1 MTRGCTFAAA
11 KSTGAKHVRVSR
23 IVIVSTI
30 AITAGWAATQP
41 SPPAAASITQQ
52 AVSVF
57 PGDTWQRVSDPTRV
71 GWSRTGLDSVQA
83 TISRMSSS
91 AMVVVEHGK
100 IVYTYGDITAQSYL
114 ASVRKSILSMLY
126 GIEIARGRID
136 TSKTLAQLG
145 IDDVGGLLP
154 REKEATT
161 QDLLGARSGVY
172 HLASYPGDF
181 LDEAPPRGS
190 QKHGTYQLYSNWD
203 FNVLGTIFEKETGR
217 NLFDALQQDLARP
230 LQMQDF
236 RRDLQKKEG
245 DSTRSIHPAYPIFLT
260 TRDMARIGLLM
271 LHHGNWK
278 GQQIVPKEWVA
289 KATSAVTPVSQLNP
303 SIIRRDRVGYGYL
316 WWIFDGPWNTGPYEG
331 AYTGMGAVGQFITVI
346 PKLDIVVAHK
356 TIPRRGIAG
365 VGGREYFALL
375 DRVVAARTG
384 RMPQPKPS
392 LMAPYDVLITNARI
406 VDGTGS
412 PAFSGDV
419 AITGRQIVRVSTTR
433 IPRDSAL
440 RVIDARGHV
449 LAPGFIDMHAH
460 LDPLFRMPDAQSAAR
475 QGVTLALG
483 GPDGG
488 GPWPF
493 GAYLDSA
500 DRAGL
505 GINVAFLA
513 GHNTI
518 REAVMG
524 TANRAPTADELA
536 RMKQMVGQS
545 MHEGAF
551 GLSTGLRYIPGFYSK
566 TDEVVALSK
575 VAADSGGIYT
585 SHLREEGL
593 GLFEGVGEALEIGRQ
608 AKIPI
613 VLTHHKAIGQQMWG
627 KSTVT
632 LHMVDSARAAGTD
645 VMIDQYPYT
654 ASSTSL
660 NVLVPPW
667 ALEGGREELRKR
679 LANPTLKDSITRGVV
694 DYLLNDRGGG
704 DVRRVQFANVGWDH
718 SLDGKT
724 LYDWAVRKGI
734 EPTPERAAPLVL
746 EGVLNG
752 GASMVFH
759 VIDEGDVRR
768 IMAHPQTMIGSDG
781 RLSRPGEGVPHPRNY
796 GTFPRVLGEY
806 VRVQHV
812 LTLEQAVHKMTGMS
826 AKRLGLTNR
835 GCIRAG
841 CFADITVFD
850 PATIADKGTFT
861 EPHQYPVGI
870 DWVLVNGTPVV
881 AEGKFTDARPGRV
894 LKHDPPRR

>member
-1 MTRGCTFAAA
+1 LIVRNAGLALILAIVLGISGISTRTAP
-11 KSTGAKHVRVSR
+11 ST
-23 IVIVSTI
+23 
-30 AITAGWAATQP
+30 TATTSQ
-41 SPPAAASITQQ
+41 PPAPT
-52 AVSVF
+52 F
-57 PGDTWQRVSDPTRV
+57 PGDTWQRVANPTKA
-71 GWSRTGLDSVQA
+71 GWSKAGLDSVQA
-83 TISRMSSS
+83 LISRMNSS

-100 IVYTYGDITAQSYL
+100 IVYSYGDVTAQSYL

-126 GIEIARGRID
+126 GIEIARGHID
-136 TSKTLAQLG
+136 TAKTLAQLG
-145 IDDVGGLLP
+145 IDDLGGLSP
-154 REKEATT
+154 REREATI

-172 HLASYPGDF
+172 HIASYAGD
-181 LDEAPPRGS
+181 LLSEAPPRGS

-203 FNVLGTIFEKETGR
+203 FNALGTIFEHETQR
-217 NLFDALQQDLARP
+217 NIYDALQEDLARP
-230 LQMQDF
+230 IRMQDF

-271 LHHGNWK
+271 LHDGNWN
-278 GQQIVPKEWVA
+278 GRQIVPREWVA
-289 KATSAVTPVSQLNP
+289 KSTSAITPVSQLNP
-303 SIIRRDRVGYGYL
+303 SIIRRGRVGYGYL
-316 WWIFDGPWNTGPYEG
+316 WWVLDGPWNTGPYEG
-331 AYTGMGAVGQFITVI
+331 AYSGFGAIGQYITVI

-356 TIPRRGIAG
+356 TIPRPPDYPS
-365 VGGREYFALL
+365 VSDEQYFALL
-375 DRVVAARTG
+375 DRVIAART
-384 RMPQPKPS
+384 RATPKPR
-392 LMAPYDVLITNARI
+392 LPTMAPYDLVIANARI
-406 VDGTGS
+406 VDGTGAAAS
-412 PAFSGDV
+412 PGYI
-419 AITGRQIVRVSTTR
+419 AITGRHIVRVSRER

-440 RVIDARGHV
+440 RVIDAKGHV

-460 LDPLFRMPDAQSAAR
+460 LEPLLTMPDAKSAAM
-475 QGVTLALG
+475 QGITLALG

-505 GINVAFLA
+505 GINVAYLT
-513 GHNTI
+513 GHNSI
-518 REAVMG
+518 RREVMG
-524 TANRAPTADELA
+524 TANRAPTPDELA
-536 RMKQMVGQS
+536 RMTTMVGQA

-551 GLSTGLRYIPGFYSK
+551 GMSTGLRYIPGFYSK

-608 AKIPI
+608 AHIPI
-613 VLTHHKAIGQQMWG
+613 VLTHHKAIGQKMWG

-660 NVLVPPW
+660 DVLVPPW
-667 ALEGGREELRKR
+667 ALEGGRAELKKR
-679 LANPTLKDSITRGVV
+679 LENPVLKDSITRGVV
-694 DYLLNDRGGG
+694 DYLVNDRGGG
-704 DVRRVQFANVGWDH
+704 DVRRVQFANVAWDH
-718 SLDGKT
+718 TLDGKT
-724 LYDWAVRKGI
+724 LYDWATRKGI
-734 EPTPERAAPLVL
+734 DPTPEKTAPLVL

-768 IMAHPQTMIGSDG
+768 IMAHPMTMIGSDG

-806 VRVQHV
+806 VRNQHV
-812 LTLEQAVHKMTGMS
+812 LTLEQAVNKMTGMS
-826 AKRLGLTNR
+826 AKRLGLTDR

-850 PATIADKGTFT
+850 PATVIDKGTFT

-870 DWVLVNGTPVV
+870 DWVIVNGTPVV

-894 LKHDPPRR
+894 LRHEPRRAN

>member
-1 MTRGCTFAAA
+1 MRLTRLAPVLAVVVGATLSAACSA
-11 KSTGAKHVRVSR
+11 SS
-23 IVIVSTI
+23 
-30 AITAGWAATQP
+30 AGPSLAQPVAAT
-41 SPPAAASITQQ
+41 
-52 AVSVF
+52 F
-57 PGDTWQRVSDPTRV
+57 PGDTWQRVTDPTRI
-71 GWSRTGLDSVQA
+71 GWTKSGLDSVQA
-83 TISRMSSS
+83 LISRMNSS

-100 IVYTYGDITAQSYL
+100 IVYSYGDVTAQSYL

-126 GIEIARGRID
+126 GIEIARGHID
-136 TSKTLAQLG
+136 TSKTLATLG
-145 IDDVGGLLP
+145 ITDQGGLLP
-154 REKEATT
+154 REKEATI

-172 HLASYPGDF
+172 HIASYPGDF
-181 LDEAPPRGS
+181 LAEAPPRGS

-203 FNVLGTIFEKETGR
+203 FNVLGTIFEQETKR
-217 NLFDALQQDLARP
+217 NLFDALEQELARP
-230 LQMQDF
+230 IRMQDF
-236 RRDLQKKEG
+236 RRDLQQKEG

-260 TRDMARIGLLM
+260 TRDMARLGLLM
-271 LHHGNWK
+271 LHNGNWNGK
-278 GQQIVPKEWVA
+278 QIVPRDWVA
-289 KATSAVTPVSQLNP
+289 KSTSAITPVSELNP
-303 SIIRRDRVGYGYL
+303 SFLRRGRVGYGYL
-316 WWIFDGPWNTGPYEG
+316 WWVIDGPWNTGPYEG
-331 AYTGMGAVGQFITVI
+331 AYSGFGAIGQFITVI
-346 PKLDIVVAHK
+346 PKLDLVVAHK
-356 TIPRRGIAG
+356 TIPREPNNPSVSEAQ
-365 VGGREYFALL
+365 YFALL
-375 DRVVAARTG
+375 DRVIAARTG
-384 RMPQPKPS
+384 AAPRPKAPTV
-392 LMAPYDVLITNARI
+392 APYDVLITNARI
-406 VDGTGS
+406 IDGTGA
-412 PAFSGDV
+412 PAVNGDV
-419 AITGRQIVRVSTTR
+419 AILGRQIARVSTQR

-440 RVIDARGHV
+440 RVIDAKGHV

-460 LDPLFRMPDAQSAAR
+460 LEPLLAMPDAKSAAM

-505 GINVAFLA
+505 GINVAYLT

-518 REAVMG
+518 RREVMG
-524 TANRAPTADELA
+524 TANRAPTAAELE
-536 RMKQMVGQS
+536 RMTTMVGQA

-551 GLSTGLRYIPGFYSK
+551 GISTGLRYIPGFYSK

-608 AKIPI
+608 AHIPI
-613 VLTHHKAIGQQMWG
+613 VLTHHKAIGQKMWG

-660 NVLVPPW
+660 DVLVPPW
-667 ALEGGREELRKR
+667 ALEGGRAEFRKR
-679 LANPTLKDSITRGVV
+679 LDNPVLKDSITRGVV

-704 DVRRVQFANVGWDH
+704 DVRRVQFANVAWDH

-724 LYDWAVRKGI
+724 LYDWAKRKGI
-734 EPTPERAAPLVL
+734 DPTPEKSAPLVL

-768 IMAHPQTMIGSDG
+768 IMAHPMTMIASDG

-812 LTLEQAVHKMTGMS
+812 LTLEEAVHKMTGMS
-826 AKRLGLTNR
+826 AKRLGLANR

-870 DWVLVNGTPVV
+870 DWVIVNGTPVV
-881 AEGKFTDARPGRV
+881 ADGRFTEARPGRV
-894 LKHDPPRR
+894 LKHAPRRR

>member
-1 MTRGCTFAAA
+1 M
-11 KSTGAKHVRVSR
+11 R
-23 IVIVSTI
+23 IARLLAFLVI
-30 AITAGWAATQP
+30 ALGAGWSASCSAP
-41 SPPAAASITQQ
+41 SAGTTVVQSARAE
-52 AVSVF
+52 F
-57 PGDTWQRVSDPTRV
+57 PGDTWQRVADPTRA
-71 GWSRTGLDSVQA
+71 GWSKPGLDSVQA
-83 TISRMSSS
+83 MISRMNSS
-91 AMVVVEHGK
+91 AMVVVEHGR
-100 IVYTYGDITAQSYL
+100 IVYSYGDLTAQSYL

-126 GIEIARGRID
+126 GIEVARGHID
-136 TSKTLAQLG
+136 TSKALAALG
-145 IDDVGGLLP
+145 IDDHGGLLP
-154 REKEATT
+154 REREATV

-172 HLASYPGDF
+172 HIASYSGDF
-181 LDEAPPRGS
+181 LAEAPPRGS
-190 QKHGTYQLYSNWD
+190 QEHGKYQLYSNWD
-203 FNVLGTIFEKETGR
+203 FNVLGTIFEQETKR
-217 NLFDALQQDLARP
+217 NIYDALEQDLARP
-230 LQMQDF
+230 LQMQDW
-236 RRDLQKKEG
+236 RRDLQQKAG
-245 DSTRSIHPAYPIFLT
+245 DTTRSTHQAYPIFLT

-271 LHHGNWK
+271 LRNGEWNGK
-278 GQQIVPKEWVA
+278 QIVPRDWVA
-289 KATSAVTPVSQLNP
+289 KSISIITPAAQLNP
-303 SIIRRDRVGYGYL
+303 SRLRRGRVGYGYL
-316 WWIFDGPWNTGPYEG
+316 WWVLDGPWNTGPYEG
-331 AYTGMGAVGQFITVI
+331 AYSGFGAIGQYITVI
-346 PKLDIVVAHK
+346 PKLDLVVAHK
-356 TIPRRGIAG
+356 TIPRQPNNPS
-365 VGGREYFALL
+365 VSEQQYFALL
-375 DRVVAARTG
+375 DRIIAARTG
-384 RMPQPKPS
+384 AMPRPKLPT
-392 LMAPYDVLITNARI
+392 MAPYDVLITNARI
-406 VDGTGS
+406 IDGTGA
-412 PAFSGDV
+412 PAVSGDV
-419 AITGRQIVRVSTTR
+419 AITGTRIVRVSTEPL
-433 IPRDSAL
+433 PRDSAL

-460 LDPLFRMPDAQSAAR
+460 LDPLLRMPDAQSAIR

-505 GINVAFLA
+505 GINVAFLT

-518 REAVMG
+518 RQQVMG
-524 TANRAPTADELA
+524 TANRAPTSDELGSM
-536 RMKQMVGQS
+536 REMVGQA

-608 AKIPI
+608 ARIPI
-613 VLTHHKAIGQQMWG
+613 VLTHHKAIGQKMWG

-632 LHMVDSARAAGTD
+632 LRMVDSARAAGTD

-654 ASSTSL
+654 ASSTGL
-660 NVLVPPW
+660 DVLVPPW
-667 ALEGGREELRKR
+667 ALEGGRTELRKR
-679 LANPTLKDSITRGVV
+679 LENPVLKDSITRGVI

-704 DVRRVQFANVGWDH
+704 DVRRVQFANVAWDRT
-718 SLDGKT
+718 LDGKT

-734 EPTPERAAPLVL
+734 EPTPQKAAPLVL
-746 EGVLNG
+746 EGDLNG

-759 VIDEGDVRR
+759 VIDEKDVRR
-768 IMAHPQTMIGSDG
+768 IMAHPMTMIASDG

-806 VRVQHV
+806 VRVQR
-812 LTLEQAVHKMTGMS
+812 LLPLEQAVHKMTGMP
-826 AKRLGLTNR
+826 AKRLGLTDR

-861 EPHQYPVGI
+861 QPHQYPVGI
-870 DWVLVNGTPVV
+870 DWVIVNGTPVV

-894 LKHDPPRR
+894 LKHVPRRR

>member
-1 MTRGCTFAAA
+1 MESVQPETTLRTARLVLILTLVLGSAWSSTRTASSAAA
-11 KSTGAKHVRVSR
+11 
-23 IVIVSTI
+23 
-30 AITAGWAATQP
+30 TAAQ
-41 SPPAAASITQQ
+41 PAAAT
-52 AVSVF
+52 F
-57 PGDTWQRVSDPTRV
+57 PGDTWQRVADPTKA
-71 GWSRTGLDSVQA
+71 GWSKAGLDSVQA
-83 TISRMSSS
+83 LISRMNSS
-91 AMVVVEHGK
+91 AMVVVEHGR
-100 IVYTYGDITAQSYL
+100 IVYSYGDLTAQSYL

-126 GIEIARGRID
+126 GIEIARGHID
-136 TSKTLAQLG
+136 TSRTLATLG
-145 IDDVGGLLP
+145 IDDLGGLLP
-154 REKEATT
+154 REKEATV

-172 HLASYPGDF
+172 HIASYAGDF
-181 LDEAPPRGS
+181 LAEAPPRGS
-190 QKHGTYQLYSNWD
+190 QPHGTYQLYSNWD
-203 FNVLGTIFEKETGR
+203 FNVLGTIFEQETKR
-217 NLFDALQQDLARP
+217 NIYDALEQELARP
-230 LQMQDF
+230 IRMQDF

-271 LHHGNWK
+271 LHQGNWNGK
-278 GQQIVPKEWVA
+278 QIVPRDWVA
-289 KATSAVTPVSQLNP
+289 KSTGIITPVSRLNP
-303 SIIRRDRVGYGYL
+303 SGIRRGRAGYGYL
-316 WWIFDGPWNTGPYEG
+316 WWVLDGPWNTGPYEG
-331 AYTGMGAVGQFITVI
+331 AYSGFGAIGQYITVI
-346 PKLDIVVAHK
+346 PKLDVVVAHK
-356 TIPRRGIAG
+356 TIPREPNNPS
-365 VGGREYFALL
+365 VSEQQYFALL
-375 DRVVAARTG
+375 DRIIAARTG
-384 RMPQPKPS
+384 AMPRPKPPT
-392 LMAPYDVLITNARI
+392 MAPYDIVITNARI
-406 VDGTGS
+406 VDGTGA

-419 AITGRQIVRVSTTR
+419 AIIGRQIARVSTQP

-460 LDPLFRMPDAQSAAR
+460 LDPLLNMPDAQSAAR

-493 GAYLDSA
+493 ATYLDSA

-505 GINVAFLA
+505 GINVAYLT

-518 REAVMG
+518 RREVMA
-524 TANRAPTADELA
+524 TANRAPTSDELA
-536 RMKQMVGQS
+536 RMSTMVGQA

-551 GLSTGLRYIPGFYSK
+551 GISTGLRYIPGFYSK

-608 AKIPI
+608 ANIPI
-613 VLTHHKAIGQQMWG
+613 VLTHHKAIGQKMWG

-632 LHMVDSARAAGTD
+632 LHMVDSARTAGTD

-660 NVLVPPW
+660 DVLVPPW
-667 ALEGGREELRKR
+667 ALEGGRAELKKR
-679 LANPTLKDSITRGVV
+679 LENPALKDSITRGVV
-694 DYLLNDRGGG
+694 NYLLNDRGGG
-704 DVRRVQFANVGWDH
+704 DVRRVQFANVAWDH
-718 SLDGKT
+718 TLDGKT
-724 LYDWAVRKGI
+724 LYDWAKRKGI
-734 EPTPERAAPLVL
+734 DPTPEKTAPLVL

-768 IMAHPQTMIGSDG
+768 IMAHPMTMIGSDG

-812 LTLEQAVHKMTGMS
+812 LPLEQAVSKMTGMP
-826 AKRLGLTNR
+826 AKRLGLRDR

-870 DWVLVNGTPVV
+870 DWVIVNGTPVV
-881 AEGKFTDARPGRV
+881 ADGKFTDARPGRV
-894 LKHDPPRR
+894 LRHAPRRAN

>member
-1 MTRGCTFAAA
+1 MRTRLLFALSLVALATFG
-11 KSTGAKHVRVSR
+11 GASR
-23 IVIVSTI
+23 TTSGV
-30 AITAGWAATQP
+30 AATAQP
-41 SPPAAASITQQ
+41 ASP
-52 AVSVF
+52 VF
-57 PGDTWQRVSDPTRV
+57 PADTWQRVSDPTRA
-71 GWSRTGLDSVQA
+71 GWSKPGLDSVQA
-83 TISRMSSS
+83 LISGMKSS

-100 IVYTYGDITAQSYL
+100 IVYSYGDITAQSYL

-126 GIEIARGRID
+126 GIEISRGHID
-136 TSKTLAQLG
+136 TSKTLATLG
-145 IDDVGGLLP
+145 INDVGGLLP
-154 REKEATT
+154 SERQARI

-172 HLASYPGDF
+172 HAASYPGDF
-181 LDEAPPRGS
+181 LAEAPPRGS

-203 FNVLGTIFEKETGR
+203 FNVLGAIFELETKR
-217 NLFDALQQDLARP
+217 NIYDALQEELARP
-230 LQMQDF
+230 LHMQDF

-245 DSTRSIHPAYPIFLT
+245 DTTRSIHPAYPIFLT

-271 LHHGNWK
+271 LNK
-278 GQQIVPKEWVA
+278 GGWNGKQIVPRDWVA
-289 KATSAVTPVSQLNP
+289 KSTGVITPIAQLNP
-303 SIIRRDRVGYGYL
+303 SRLRRGRAGYGYL
-316 WWIFDGPWNTGPYEG
+316 WWVWDGPWNTGPYEG
-331 AYTGMGAVGQFITVI
+331 AYSGFGAVGQFITVI
-346 PKLDIVVAHK
+346 PKLDLVVAHK
-356 TIPRRGIAG
+356 TIPG
-365 VGGREYFALL
+365 GGRNVSEEQYFQLL
-375 DRVVAARTG
+375 DRIIAARTG
-384 RMPQPKPS
+384 AIPKPRPPV
-392 LMAPYDVLITNARI
+392 MAPYDVLITNARI
-406 VDGTGS
+406 VDGTGG
-412 PAFSGDV
+412 PAYSGDV
-419 AITGRQIVRVSTTR
+419 AITGRQIARVSTTP

-460 LDPLFRMPDAQSAAR
+460 LEPLLTMPDAQSAAR

-493 GAYLDSA
+493 GTYLDSA

-505 GINVAFLA
+505 GTNVAYLT

-518 REAVMG
+518 RSEVMG
-524 TANRAPTADELA
+524 SANRAPTPDELA
-536 RMKQMVGQS
+536 RMARMVGQA

-551 GLSTGLRYIPGFYSK
+551 GISTGLRYIPGFYSK
-566 TDEVVALSK
+566 TDEVVALSR

-593 GLFEGVGEALEIGRQ
+593 GLFEGVAEALEIGRQ
-608 AKIPI
+608 AHIPI

-645 VMIDQYPYT
+645 VMMDQYPYT
-654 ASSTSL
+654 ASSTGL

-667 ALEGGREELRKR
+667 ALEGGRTGLQKR
-679 LANPTLKDSITRGVV
+679 LEDPVLKDSITRGVI
-694 DYLLNDRGGG
+694 DYLINDRGGG
-704 DVRRVQFANVGWDH
+704 DVRRVQFANVAWDH
-718 SLDGKT
+718 TLDGKT
-724 LYDWAVRKGI
+724 LYDWAVRRGI
-734 EPTPERAAPLVL
+734 QPTPERTAPLVL
-746 EGVLNG
+746 EGVVNG

-759 VIDEGDVRR
+759 IIDEGDVRR
-768 IMAHPQTMIGSDG
+768 IMAHPMTMIGSDG
-781 RLSRPGEGVPHPRNY
+781 RLSRPGDGVPHPRNY

-812 LTLEQAVHKMTGMS
+812 LTLEQAVNKMTGMS
-826 AKRLGLTNR
+826 AKRLGLTDR

-881 AEGKFTDARPGRV
+881 AEGRFTDARPGRV
-894 LKHDPPRR
+894 LKHVPARR

>member
-1 MTRGCTFAAA
+1 MRNAGLALILAIVLGISGISTRTAP
-11 KSTGAKHVRVSR
+11 ST
-23 IVIVSTI
+23 
-30 AITAGWAATQP
+30 TATTSQ
-41 SPPAAASITQQ
+41 PPAPT
-52 AVSVF
+52 F
-57 PGDTWQRVSDPTRV
+57 PGDTWQRVANPTKA
-71 GWSRTGLDSVQA
+71 GWSKAGLDSVQA
-83 TISRMSSS
+83 LISRMNSS

-100 IVYTYGDITAQSYL
+100 IVYSYGDVTAQSYL

-126 GIEIARGRID
+126 GIEIARGHID
-136 TSKTLAQLG
+136 TAKTLAQLG
-145 IDDVGGLLP
+145 IDDLGGLSP
-154 REKEATT
+154 REREATI

-172 HLASYPGDF
+172 HIASYAGD
-181 LDEAPPRGS
+181 LLSEAPPRGS

-203 FNVLGTIFEKETGR
+203 FNALGTIFEHETQR
-217 NLFDALQQDLARP
+217 NIYDALQEDLARP
-230 LQMQDF
+230 IRMQDF

-271 LHHGNWK
+271 LHDGNWN
-278 GQQIVPKEWVA
+278 GRQIVPREWVA
-289 KATSAVTPVSQLNP
+289 KSTSAITPVSQLNP
-303 SIIRRDRVGYGYL
+303 SIIRRGRVGYGYL
-316 WWIFDGPWNTGPYEG
+316 WWVLDGPWNTGPYEG
-331 AYTGMGAVGQFITVI
+331 AYSGFGAIGQYITVI

-356 TIPRRGIAG
+356 TIPRPPDYPS
-365 VGGREYFALL
+365 VSDEQYFALL
-375 DRVVAARTG
+375 DRVIAART
-384 RMPQPKPS
+384 RATPKPR
-392 LMAPYDVLITNARI
+392 LPTMAPYDLVIANARI
-406 VDGTGS
+406 VDGTGAAAS
-412 PAFSGDV
+412 PGYI
-419 AITGRQIVRVSTTR
+419 AITGRHIVRVSRER

-440 RVIDARGHV
+440 RVIDAKGHV

-460 LDPLFRMPDAQSAAR
+460 LEPLLTMPDAKSAAM
-475 QGVTLALG
+475 QGITLALG

-505 GINVAFLA
+505 GINVAYLT
-513 GHNTI
+513 GHNSI
-518 REAVMG
+518 RREVMG
-524 TANRAPTADELA
+524 TANRAPTPDELA
-536 RMKQMVGQS
+536 RMTTMVGQA

-551 GLSTGLRYIPGFYSK
+551 GMSTGLRYIPGFYSK

-608 AKIPI
+608 AHIPI
-613 VLTHHKAIGQQMWG
+613 VLTHHKAIGQKMWG

-660 NVLVPPW
+660 DVLVAPW
-667 ALEGGREELRKR
+667 ALEGGRAELKKR
-679 LANPTLKDSITRGVV
+679 LENPVLKDSITRGVV
-694 DYLLNDRGGG
+694 DYLVNDRGGG
-704 DVRRVQFANVGWDH
+704 DVRRVQFANVAWDH
-718 SLDGKT
+718 TLDGKT
-724 LYDWAVRKGI
+724 LYDWATRKGI
-734 EPTPERAAPLVL
+734 DPTPEKTAPLVL

-768 IMAHPQTMIGSDG
+768 IMAHPMTMIGSDG

-806 VRVQHV
+806 VRNQHV
-812 LTLEQAVHKMTGMS
+812 LTLEQAVNKMTGMS
-826 AKRLGLTNR
+826 AKRLGLTDR

-850 PATIADKGTFT
+850 PATVIDKGTFT

-870 DWVLVNGTPVV
+870 DWVIVNGTPVV

-894 LKHDPPRR
+894 LRHEPRRAN

>member
-1 MTRGCTFAAA
+1 MR
-11 KSTGAKHVRVSR
+11 
-23 IVIVSTI
+23 
-30 AITAGWAATQP
+30 TARL
-41 SPPAAASITQQ
+41 ASILAIVLGATWSAAHNASSATTRVAQPV
-52 AVSVF
+52 AAVF
-57 PGDTWQRVSDPTRV
+57 PGDTWQRVPDPTRA
-71 GWSRTGLDSVQA
+71 GWSKAGLDSVQA
-83 TISRMSSS
+83 MISRMNSS
-91 AMVVVEHGK
+91 AMVVVEHGR
-100 IVYTYGDITAQSYL
+100 IVYSYGDLTAQSYL

-126 GIEIARGRID
+126 GIEIARGHVD
-136 TSKTLAQLG
+136 TSKTLARLG
-145 IDDVGGLLP
+145 INDVGGLLP
-154 REKEATT
+154 RETEATI

-172 HLASYPGDF
+172 HIASYPGDF
-181 LDEAPPRGS
+181 LAEAPPRGS

-203 FNVLGTIFEKETGR
+203 FNVLGTIFEQETKR
-217 NLFDALQQDLARP
+217 NLFDALQQDLAVP
-230 LQMQDF
+230 IHMQDF

-271 LHHGNWK
+271 LHHGNWNGK
-278 GQQIVPKEWVA
+278 QIVPRDWVA
-289 KATSAVTPVSQLNP
+289 KSTGIITPVTDLNP
-303 SIIRRDRVGYGYL
+303 ARIRRDRVGYGYL
-316 WWIFDGPWNTGPYEG
+316 WWVFDGPWNAGPYEG
-331 AYTGMGAVGQFITVI
+331 AYTGMGAIGQFITVI
-346 PKLDIVVAHK
+346 PKLDLVIAHK
-356 TIPRRGIAG
+356 TIPREPNNPS
-365 VGGREYFALL
+365 VGQGEYFALL
-375 DRVVAARTG
+375 DRIIAARTG
-384 RMPQPKPS
+384 TTPGPK
-392 LMAPYDVLITNARI
+392 LARMAPYDLLIRNARI
-406 VDGTGS
+406 IDGTGA
-412 PAFSGDV
+412 PAVNGDV
-419 AITGRQIVRVSTTR
+419 AIVGTRIVRVSTQP
-433 IPRDSAL
+433 IPRDSGL
-440 RVIDARGHV
+440 RVIDAKGHV

-460 LDPLFRMPDAQSAAR
+460 LEPLLTMPDAKSAAM

-505 GINVAFLA
+505 GINVAYLT

-518 REAVMG
+518 RRTVMG
-524 TANRAPTADELA
+524 TANRAPTPDELA
-536 RMKQMVGQS
+536 RMTSMVGQA

-551 GLSTGLRYIPGFYSK
+551 GISTGLRYIPGFYSK
-566 TDEVVALSK
+566 TEEVIALSK

-608 AKIPI
+608 AHIPI
-613 VLTHHKAIGQQMWG
+613 VLTHHKAIGQKMWG

-660 NVLVPPW
+660 DVLVPPW
-667 ALEGGREELRKR
+667 ALEGGRTELKKR
-679 LANPTLKDSITRGVV
+679 LDNPVLKDSITRGVV

-704 DVRRVQFANVGWDH
+704 DVRRVQFANVAWDH
-718 SLDGKT
+718 TLDGKT
-724 LYDWAVRKGI
+724 LYDWAKRKGI
-734 EPTPERAAPLVL
+734 DPTPEKSAPLVL

-768 IMAHPQTMIGSDG
+768 IMAHPMTMVGSDG
-781 RLSRPGEGVPHPRNY
+781 RLTRPGDGVPHPRNY

-826 AKRLGLTNR
+826 AQRLGLRDR

-841 CFADITVFD
+841 CVADITVFD

-881 AEGKFTDARPGRV
+881 ADGQFTTARPGRV
-894 LKHDPPRR
+894 VRHLKPAF

>member
-1 MTRGCTFAAA
+1 MRIARLTSVLVIVAAA
-11 KSTGAKHVRVSR
+11 WRAGAN
-23 IVIVSTI
+23 
-30 AITAGWAATQP
+30 AP
-41 SPPAAASITQQ
+41 SEAASIAQPV
-52 AVSVF
+52 AAVF
-57 PGDTWQRVSDPTRV
+57 PGDTWQRVANPTRV
-71 GWSRTGLDSVQA
+71 GWSKAGLDSVQA
-83 TISRMSSS
+83 LISRMNSS

-100 IVYTYGDITAQSYL
+100 IVYSYGDLTAQSYL

-126 GIEIARGRID
+126 GIEIARGHID
-136 TSKTLAQLG
+136 TSKTLAALH

-154 REKEATT
+154 REKEATV

-172 HLASYPGDF
+172 HMASYPGDF
-181 LDEAPPRGS
+181 LAEAPPRGS
-190 QKHGTYQLYSNWD
+190 EPHGTYQLYSNWD
-203 FNVLGTIFEKETGR
+203 FNVLGTIFERETGR
-217 NLFDALQQDLARP
+217 NIFDAIEQELARP
-230 LQMQDF
+230 IHMQDW
-236 RRDLQKKEG
+236 RRDLQRKEG

-271 LHHGNWK
+271 LHQGSWNGK
-278 GQQIVPKEWVA
+278 QIVPRDWVE
-289 KATSAVTPVSQLNP
+289 KSTHIITPVSELNP
-303 SIIRRDRVGYGYL
+303 SFIRRGRAGYGYL
-316 WWIFDGPWNTGPYEG
+316 WWVLDGPWNNGPYEG
-331 AYTGMGAVGQFITVI
+331 AYSGFGAIGQYITVI

-356 TIPRRGIAG
+356 TIPRPPNNPS
-365 VGGREYFALL
+365 VSEDQYFALL
-375 DRVVAARTG
+375 DRIIAARTG
-384 RMPQPKPS
+384 AAPKPRPPT
-392 LMAPYDVLITNARI
+392 LAPYDLVITNARI
-406 VDGTGS
+406 IDGTG
-412 PAFSGDV
+412 ARRFSGDV
-419 AITGRQIVRVSTTR
+419 AITGRQIVRVSTKP
-433 IPRDSAL
+433 IPRDSTI

-449 LAPGFIDMHAH
+449 LAPGFIDLHAH
-460 LDPLFRMPDAQSAAR
+460 LEPLLGMPDAQSAAR

-505 GINVAFLA
+505 GINVAYLT

-518 REAVMG
+518 RREVMG
-524 TANRAPTADELA
+524 TANRAPTPDELA
-536 RMKQMVGQS
+536 RMTHMVGQA

-566 TDEVVALSK
+566 TDEVVALSQ

-593 GLFEGVGEALEIGRQ
+593 GLFQGVGEALEIGRQ
-608 AKIPI
+608 AHIPI

-660 NVLVPPW
+660 DVLVPPW
-667 ALEGGREELRKR
+667 ALEGGRTELGKR
-679 LANPTLKDSITRGVV
+679 LQNPVLRDSITRGVV

-704 DVRRVQFANVGWDH
+704 DVRRVQFANVAWDH
-718 SLDGKT
+718 TLDGKT

-734 EPTPERAAPLVL
+734 APTPEQTAPLVL

-768 IMAHPQTMIGSDG
+768 IMAHPMTMIASDG

-812 LTLEQAVHKMTGMS
+812 LTLEEAVHKMTGMS
-826 AKRLGLTNR
+826 AKRLGLTDR

-841 CFADITVFD
+841 CFADITIFD

-870 DWVLVNGTPVV
+870 DWVIVNGTPVV
-881 AEGKFTDARPGRV
+881 AEGMFTDARPGRV
-894 LKHDPPRR
+894 LRHVPRRN